1 MAKSPEL
8 VPPTQTYPLTASSWG
23 QEELDAITRVV
34 ESGYFTIGK
43 EVRAFEEAF
52 ARHLGK
58 HHAVMVNSGSSANL
72 VSIAALFHRKEAPL
86 RPGDEVIVPA
96 ISWSTTY
103 HPLQQYGLR
112 LRFVDIELESL
123 NMDVQKLETALTPR
137 TRMVLA
143 VSILGNPAK
152 LDVIRDFCDRH
163 DLIFME
169 DNCESLD
176 ATLPDGRKAGT
187 IGDLS
192 TFSFFFSHHISTM
205 EGGMVLT
212 DDAELYH
219 LLLSL
224 RAHGWTRDLPD
235 DSPLFERTGDDL
247 FEAYRFILPGYNL
260 RPLEFSGA
268 VGQVQLK
275 KLDAMTKARRRNWHL
290 FQDLFRDDPR
300 FLIQEEYGKSSAFAF
315 TLTLAPDAQIER
327 RRVFDCLQEAGI
339 GFRIITGGCFLAH
352 DVIDHY
358 DYSEVGPI
366 VNAFIAHRRGF
377 FVGNH
382 PSDLRAEINHLH
394 HVLKGVS

>member
-1 MAKSPEL
+1 MAESLEVVTPVE
-8 VPPTQTYPLTASSWG
+8 TYPLTASSWG
-23 QEELDAITRVV
+23 KEELDAIARVV

-52 ARHLGK
+52 AKHLGK
-58 HHAVMVNSGSSANL
+58 HHAIMVNSGSSANL

-112 LRFVDIELESL
+112 LRFVDVELESL
-123 NMDVQKLETALTPR
+123 NMDVQQLEAALTPK

-152 LDVIRDFCDRH
+152 LDVIRDFCDQH

-187 IGDLS
+187 LGDLS

-219 LLLSL
+219 LLLCL
-224 RAHGWTRDLPD
+224 RAHGWTRDLPT

-275 KLDAMTKARRRNWHL
+275 KLDAMTEVRRRNWQF
-290 FQDLFRDDPR
+290 FQDLFRSDPR
-300 FLIQEEYGKSSAFAF
+300 FIIQEEYGKSSAFAF
-315 TLTLAPDAQIER
+315 TLILSPDTPIER
-327 RRVFDCLQEAGI
+327 RRVFDHLQRAGI

-352 DVIDHY
+352 DVIGHY
-358 DYSEVGPI
+358 DYSEAGPI
-366 VNAFIAHRRGF
+366 ENAFVAHQRGF

-382 PSDLRAEINHLH
+382 PSDVRPQVQHLH
-394 HVLKGVS
+394 DVLQDVN